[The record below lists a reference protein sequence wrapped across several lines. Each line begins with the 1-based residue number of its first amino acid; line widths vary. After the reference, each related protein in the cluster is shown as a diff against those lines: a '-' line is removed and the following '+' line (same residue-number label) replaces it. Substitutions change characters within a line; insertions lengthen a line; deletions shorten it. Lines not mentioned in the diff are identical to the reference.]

1 MRKKYSELK
10 KCFNMENLILI
21 QTFENQANINICVFL
36 NSNINEYQIFSDNR
50 QIFDNYVKK
59 DDAIKKAYIFNKKID
74 FSL

>member
-1 MRKKYSELK
+1 
-10 KCFNMENLILI
+10 MENLILI